1 MGKIIIQNRAYS
13 FEQIKNQQWSEPDL
27 YFHQALTFC
36 HQWLTSVQTFEL
48 STSGSTGVPKTITV
62 DRHQMEKSAAGT
74 KAFFRIEQGSILL
87 CCLNVWM
94 IAGKMMLVRGLE
106 WDATLYLVQ
115 PKENPLVDVPDFI
128 SFDFA
133 AMVPM
138 QVTACMNEANT
149 IDKLKKI
156 KTLIIGGAPSSPSL
170 IQKITDFKLNAYQ
183 TYGMTETVS
192 HIALAKITQK
202 PLTYNCLPE
211 VKVGTDEEGKLWIES
226 PTAREKRLYT
236 NDIAEV
242 LNDSQFKWVGRS
254 DFTINSGGIKLQPEI
269 LEPQMAST
277 VEKIYGPCNFF
288 LIGKE
293 DEKLGEKMVMVLEQP
308 LKDESQA
315 QDLLNELK
323 TVINRY
329 HIPREI
335 LINPSFVKTASGKIN
350 RPATLKK
357 AR

>member
-1 MGKIIIQNRAYS
+1 MGKIIIQNREYS

-36 HQWLTSVQTFEL
+36 HLWLTDVQDFEL
-48 STSGSTGVPKTITV
+48 STSGSTGEPKTITV
-62 DRHQMEKSAAGT
+62 YRQQMEKSAAGT
-74 KAFFRIEQGSILL
+74 RAFFEIERGSNLL

-106 WDATLYLVQ
+106 WDATIYLVQ
-115 PKENPLVDVPDFI
+115 PKENPLLDIPDFI
-128 SFDFA
+128 SFDFV

-138 QVTACMNEANT
+138 QVTACLNET
-149 IDKLKKI
+149 STLDKIKNI

-170 IQKITDFKLNAYQ
+170 LQKITDFKLNAYQ

-192 HIALAKITQK
+192 HIALAKITQEA
-202 PLTYNCLPE
+202 LTYTCLPE
-211 VKVGTDEEGKLWIES
+211 VKVGTDGEGKLWIES

-236 NDIAEV
+236 NDIV
-242 LNDSQFKWVGRS
+242 KILNNSQFEWIGRS

-269 LEPQMAST
+269 LEPLMAST

-293 DEKLGEKMVMVLEQP
+293 DEKLGEKMVLVLEQP
-308 LKDESQA
+308 LKNESQA

-323 TVINRY
+323 TVMNRY

-335 LINPSFVKTASGKIN
+335 LIATSFMKTPSGKIN